1 MNYQALIVLEG
12 RPDVSLFR
20 TALVSRRSCLTFA
33 AAHTASASGA
43 DRGKSRK
50 YGEHSSDLNG
60 SLRGDHF
67 GRTMGPPGD
76 AGNHSPA
83 FRRTLPKG
91 ADSPSSPPGP
101 SLAYPNYD
109 FNAGRLVKRSG
120 GEAGTAAGAAGG
132 SFRPPAPSS
141 TPGSNV
147 GGRRRSDQERAARKA
162 ARLADKAA
170 AAARNSQGC
179 CYGCGAMLQT
189 EVPVGAGYV
198 APDKYAVRK
207 QRRQLDKVLCQRC
220 SELCNGAMIPAVQDF
235 NQKLQLRQLM
245 GEAAP
250 GSGVGAVG
258 ASASEAAGDRPAA
271 ADSSDASTS
280 LLGKVLVSPE
290 QLRGQLKTLALRAAV
305 VVLLVDLTDAYGSLM
320 ARVRDMVGRN
330 PIVMVGTK
338 MDLLPEG
345 CRPGDVADW
354 LSGAAASKKLNLVSV
369 HLVSSHTG
377 EGMSAAVSAICS
389 ERKSR
394 DVYVVGAANVGKSAF
409 VRAMLKEMARTDPA
423 AIGMGKYLPVESAM
437 PGTTLG
443 LIPLR
448 AFSSGGILFDTPGVH
463 LHHRIP
469 HMLSPTELKL
479 LHPRRRLAA
488 FVPPL
493 PVELAEAEE
502 EEANASGS
510 GATDP
515 RVGSDVNGESSL
527 SGDGHAGA
535 IGSDSEGAVRRGRGG
550 LKIVDYAPTDAYGVP
565 IIGFDAGVRR
575 PSGGRGADPWAGRP
589 TSRSDGGGGGLTVKG
604 PQTVRATY
612 MWSDLVRI
620 DVLSGPPSTAL
631 VFYGPSTMRAVGLPY
646 IPSDRKLQV
655 DYIGDSNSGSSNSS
669 SSSSNNVLVCT
680 DSVAM
685 RGGLQPKEMLVRANG
700 AAGSTAPLS
709 DVAVSGLPGW
719 VSVWA
724 PRAKQDVRLR
734 VWAPRGVEVMLRP
747 ALPCP
752 MPRTLERALGG
763 ERGRG
768 GAEGDRQEGDEEPA
782 ELGEW
787 SRALADGV
795 GDPTADPAW
804 WEAMAALKDED
815 LPGYDVAVAARTGR
829 RSTSSSSRPL
839 NGANGRGQSAGRW
852 AAVGIS
858 DTEDGGAVPGG
869 GGDDDDDDDLPDWND
884 EAEVLDDGDEEEVD
898 EERVVVTARVED
910 ILKRPRLDVL
920 GQMDLG
926 LANGDDEDQ
935 DENDEAAEDDDEDD
949 EEGIA
954 SFTLTKSSGSR
965 RRRDGPAADGMWDPL
980 ATTAVV
986 PAAMLTPRRRSA
998 GSAGARGQAAAT
1010 SAASLRS
1017 PAAAAASRSRDVA
1030 AAEGEQEEEVPE
1042 AAWSETAGAGVESEE
1057 ELAVLGSA
1065 AGVRGGGRRAGRR
1078 RLGRHRKVVQVAV
1091 VSEEEEG
1098 EVE

>member
-1 MNYQALIVLEG
+1 M
-12 RPDVSLFR
+12 
-20 TALVSRRSCLTFA
+20 
-33 AAHTASASGA
+33 
-43 DRGKSRK
+43 
-50 YGEHSSDLNG
+50 
-60 SLRGDHF
+60 
-67 GRTMGPPGD
+67 
-76 AGNHSPA
+76 
-83 FRRTLPKG
+83 
-91 ADSPSSPPGP
+91 
-101 SLAYPNYD
+101 
-109 FNAGRLVKRSG
+109 
-120 GEAGTAAGAAGG
+120 
-132 SFRPPAPSS
+132 
-141 TPGSNV
+141 
-147 GGRRRSDQERAARKA
+147 
-162 ARLADKAA
+162 
-170 AAARNSQGC
+170 
-179 CYGCGAMLQT
+179 
-189 EVPVGAGYV
+189 
-198 APDKYAVRK
+198 
-207 QRRQLDKVLCQRC
+207 
-220 SELCNGAMIPAVQDF
+220 
-235 NQKLQLRQLM
+235 
-245 GEAAP
+245 
-250 GSGVGAVG
+250 
-258 ASASEAAGDRPAA
+258 
-271 ADSSDASTS
+271 
-280 LLGKVLVSPE
+280 
-290 QLRGQLKTLALRAAV
+290 

-320 ARVRDMVGRN
+320 SRVRDMVGRN

-345 CRPGDVADW
+345 CRPGEVADW
-354 LSGAAASKKLNLVSV
+354 LSGAAASKKLNVVSV

-493 PVELAEAEE
+493 PAKLAEGEE
-502 EEANASGS
+502 EEANASG
-510 GATDP
+510 GATIDP
-515 RVGSDVNGESSL
+515 RVGDNGNGKSSWN
-527 SGDGHAGA
+527 GDDLAGRIGHG
-535 IGSDSEGAVRRGRGG
+535 GEGVVRRGRGG
-550 LKIVDYAPTDAYGVP
+550 LKIVDHSPTDEYGVP
-565 IIGFDAGVRR
+565 IIGFDAGTRR
-575 PSGGRGADPWAGRP
+575 SSGRKGSDASSGRP
-589 TSRSDGGGGGLTVKG
+589 TGQSGSGGGVLTIKG

-620 DVLSGPPSTAL
+620 DVLAGPPSTAL

-655 DYIGDSNSGSSNSS
+655 DYIGDSSS
-669 SSSSNNVLVCT
+669 SSSSSNVLVCT

-685 RGGLQPKEMLVRANG
+685 RGGLQPKEMLVRASGG
-700 AAGSTAPLS
+700 AGGSSPLA

-747 ALPCP
+747 SLPCP
-752 MPRTLERALGG
+752 IPASLERAWGG
-763 ERGRG
+763 EQGRG
-768 GAEGDRQEGDEEPA
+768 GAEGDQPEEAGQEPA

-815 LPGYDVAVAARTGR
+815 LPGYDVAVAARASR
-829 RSTSSSSRPL
+829 RSGSNSSQPL
-839 NGANGRGQSAGRW
+839 SVGNRRGQTAAG
-852 AAVGIS
+852 I
-858 DTEDGGAVPGG
+858 DGGEAHHS
-869 GGDDDDDDDLPDWND
+869 GGDGEGDDLPDWD
-884 EAEVLDDGDEEEVD
+884 EEAELLDDEDGDEDEEEEE

-926 LANGDDEDQ
+926 RVNGDGEDG
-935 DENDEAAEDDDEDD
+935 ENDDDEAAD
-949 EEGIA
+949 EEDGIA
-954 SFTLTKSSGSR
+954 SFTLTRAAGR
-965 RRRDGPAADGMWDPL
+965 RQRRDGPAADGMWDPL

-986 PAAMLTPRRRSA
+986 PAAMPMTQTPTRRGYVVDTGTRRQS
-998 GSAGARGQAAAT
+998 AAT
-1010 SAASLRS
+1010 SAASLR
-1017 PAAAAASRSRDVA
+1017 PPAMAAAAIRSRDMV

-1042 AAWSETAGAGVESEE
+1042 AAWSETPGVESDGQ
-1057 ELAVLGSA
+1057 ELEALGYARQRAVE
-1065 AGVRGGGRRAGRR
+1065 VRGESRRAGRP
-1078 RLGRHRKVVQVAV
+1078 RLGRRRQVVQVAV
-1091 VSEEEEG
+1091 VSEDEEG